1 MDGTSL
7 LAMQLN
13 LGMSIW
19 LLMPILIPLGWL
31 WVTQFIQ
38 LMLMPENDFPGR
50 QDKLIWGAAFIVMF
64 FFAPFAFWGWK
75 LAYVDRLETEVKPE
89 DKKKRESSTE
99 A

>member
-1 MDGTSL
+1 MGGTTL
-7 LAMQLN
+7 LAMELN

-19 LLMPILIPLGWL
+19 LLLPILIPLGWL

-50 QDKLIWGAAFIVMF
+50 QDKLIWGVAFIVVF

-75 LAYVDRLETEVKPE
+75 VAYTDLLEMEA
-89 DKKKRESSTE
+89 KKKRESRSE
-99 A
+99 G